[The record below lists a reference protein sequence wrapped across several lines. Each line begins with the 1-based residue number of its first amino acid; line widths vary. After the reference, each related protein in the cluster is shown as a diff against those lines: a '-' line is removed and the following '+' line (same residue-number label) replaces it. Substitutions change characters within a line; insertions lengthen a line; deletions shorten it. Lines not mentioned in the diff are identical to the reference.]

1 MQSHDGLKKDAGT
14 QSITADDRQN
24 QVNLH
29 MSTPTT
35 AGTSKE
41 RVNISAVKASRPR
54 VCFKVV
60 PVKVSNPTSE
70 KELVT
75 YAFLDSGSDTKELS
89 VINAKPAK
97 YTMTTVNF
105 ATTEG
110 RL

>member
-41 RVNISAVKASRPR
+41 RV
-54 VCFKVV
+54 
-60 PVKVSNPTSE
+60 SNPTSD

-75 YAFLDSGSDTKELS
+75 YAFLDSGSDTTLCLESLVVELL
-89 VINAKPAK
+89 VIDAKPAK
-97 YTMTTVNF
+97 YTMPTVNF